1 MITPISLINIAHKLL
16 PLGKWTLRQ
25 PTTSN
30 KFVAVCWPYSV
41 TMIGDDVSYRY
52 SRHGRTV
59 ESADLAEFLAMVEH
73 AKSLHQQAVRVRQ
86 EMAKPAPS
94 ADRNAHFRDGR
105 SVRDGIQ
112 AGYDGEV
119 FAFFRMDATNHPLAP
134 VGNIL
139 VSLSELTDD
148 HARNLLACVGRDE
161 CTRIRAYYWR
171 EVDDLFALIE
181 RVHGS

>member
-1 MITPISLINIAHKLL
+1 MMTPISLVNIAHKLL

-52 SRHGRTV
+52 SRHRRAVQST
-59 ESADLAEFLAMVEH
+59 DLAEFRALVEM
-73 AKSLHQQAVRVRQ
+73 AKGLHRQAVRVRQ
-86 EMAKPAPS
+86 ELAKPAPK

-105 SVRDGIQ
+105 SVREEIRCH
-112 AGYDGEV
+112 YDGELFV
-119 FAFFRMDATNHPLAP
+119 FFRMDSTTYPLAP
-134 VGNIL
+134 VVDMA
-139 VSLSELTDD
+139 VSLHELTDK
-148 HARNLLACVGRDE
+148 HARNLLACVGRPE
-161 CTRIRAYYWR
+161 CTRIRAFYAR
-171 EVDDLFALIE
+171 NHDDLFALIE

>member
-1 MITPISLINIAHKLL
+1 MMTIEEFREHVFDVNPYCDWTFRAYDHGLL
-16 PLGKWTLRQ
+16 
-25 PTTSN
+25 
-30 KFVAVCWPYSV
+30 FADDIPYV
-41 TMIGDDVSYRY
+41 VWHENGEIHYNY

-59 ESADLAEFLAMVEH
+59 ESTNLAEFLAMVEH

-86 EMAKPAPS
+86 ELAKPAPK

-105 SVRDGIQ
+105 IVRDGIQ
-112 AGYDGEV
+112 AGCDGEF
-119 FAFFRMDATNHPLAP
+119 FAFFRMDATDRPLAP

-161 CTRIRAYYWR
+161 CTRIRAFYASNH
-171 EVDDLFALIE
+171 DDLFALIE